1 MRFVAHATLL
11 GFVFLVLLTAVALL
25 QSADQSGGNSTGWV
39 TCSLCASLKA
49 STKKLFESMR
59 ILFP

>member
-39 TCSLCASLKA
+39 TCSLCANLKA
-49 STKKLFESMR
+49 STKKLF
-59 ILFP
+59 